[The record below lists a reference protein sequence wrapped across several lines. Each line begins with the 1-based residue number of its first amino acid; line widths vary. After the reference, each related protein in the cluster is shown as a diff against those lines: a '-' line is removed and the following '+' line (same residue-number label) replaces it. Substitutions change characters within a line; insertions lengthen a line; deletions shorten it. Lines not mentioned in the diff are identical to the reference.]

1 MLKSDLGQI
10 CCHSP
15 DADDNRLVL
24 LTRLSLDYSHT
35 YATRTC
41 TARAGCANMRRAC
54 SVRGHEQ
61 CRAQIHQS
69 LQNWWEMLS
78 QQEIPFWVV
87 RWCGG
92 YEESSFTLLQGGRRG
107 KVAKCCN
114 GSNTV
119 SCWLVKRVKSAY
131 EDNPAQRSKSYMMVV
146 QSWAVTV
153 TRNHDSHAVHILR
166 QWHNIT

>member
-119 SCWLVKRVKSAY
+119 SCWLVKPRVREKRIWRQPSTEVKILHDGSTVLSGY
-131 EDNPAQRSKSYMMVV
+131 SDT
-146 QSWAVTV
+146 QSW
-153 TRNHDSHAVHILR
+153 
-166 QWHNIT
+166 